1 MSHEEFAEMW
11 NELCPDAIKQLKENL
26 AVVRGEPTKDE
37 LYLALDRLLFLVED
51 IDAADWFVDLNGYD
65 DAFRLIDFPDPEVR
79 MASAWIIAN
88 TLQNNPKDQQKFLD
102 KYGLAPVFASCERED
117 EEKPAI
123 RKFTLIS
130 KAILAFKPL
139 RRQFYA
145 LEGIQM
151 CQAFCAR
158 FQPLYFRFCWLIGAI
173 LDETDPDDLEVFR
186 QAHVKEFLLAHGGE
200 IGDQELL
207 QSVIDRLP

>member
-1 MSHEEFAEMW
+1 MSHQEFTEMW

-26 AVVRGEPTKDE
+26 ATLRGTPTKDE

-65 DAFRLIDFPDPEVR
+65 DAFRLIDHPDPEVR
-79 MASAWIIAN
+79 MASSWIIAN

-102 KYGLAPVFASCERED
+102 KYGLAPVLASCETED
-117 EEKPAI
+117 AEKPAV

-139 RRQFYA
+139 RQQFYS
-145 LEGIQM
+145 LEGIPR

-158 FQPLYFRFCWLIGAI
+158 FQALYFRFCWLIGAI
-173 LDETDPDDLEVFR
+173 LDETDPDDIEVFR
-186 QAHVKEFLLAHGGE
+186 QTQVKEFLLAHAAE
-200 IGDQELL
+200 INDEEIL
-207 QSVIDRLP
+207 QSVIARLE